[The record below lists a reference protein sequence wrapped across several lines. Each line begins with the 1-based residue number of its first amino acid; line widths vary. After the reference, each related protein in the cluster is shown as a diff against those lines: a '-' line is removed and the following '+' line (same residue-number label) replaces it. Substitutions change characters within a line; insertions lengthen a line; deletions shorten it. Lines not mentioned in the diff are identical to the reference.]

1 MDRNEPESMSE
12 GMQFMYSI
20 CGDYRDKTAEAL
32 RPAIVRLECGLNALV
47 VEHPEL
53 HSAVLRLR
61 SSFESRTVA
70 GIVTLEDVKSIFA
83 KTLRMPDVLSLL
95 ANGIRISLPPNADRD
110 FDLFRECDD
119 VFRLAEERYLVA
131 DDKEIQA
138 WHAWTDD
145 EKGESDNG
153 LVPAPLS
160 PEQEWELLEPFI
172 ETAKKH
178 GLGTSREYL
187 NAVVKDFVNAES
199 TEKKELQKVLEDTL
213 SAAGVTIVER
223 WIDVT
228 NLLSDEDD
236 CTDLWCD
243 EDDCTDQP
251 CAKGD

>member
-131 DDKEIQA
+131 DDKELQA

-160 PEQEWELLEPFI
+160 PEQEWEVLEPFVKAA
-172 ETAKKH
+172 ERN
-178 GLGTSREYL
+178 GLGISRENL
-187 NAVVKDFVNAES
+187 NAAVKEVVDAES
-199 TEKKELQKVLEDTL
+199 AEGKKLQKVLEDTL
-213 SAAGVTIVER
+213 SAAGVAIVKR
-223 WIDVT
+223 WLVFTDLVY
-228 NLLSDEDD
+228 DEDD
-236 CTDLWCD
+236 
-243 EDDCTDQP
+243 
-251 CAKGD
+251 